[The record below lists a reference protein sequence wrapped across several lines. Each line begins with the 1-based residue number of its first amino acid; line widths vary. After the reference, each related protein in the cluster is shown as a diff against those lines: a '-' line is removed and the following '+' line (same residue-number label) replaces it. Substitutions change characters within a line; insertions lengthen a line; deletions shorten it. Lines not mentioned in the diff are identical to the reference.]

1 LEKGEEAHRPRADSP
16 RGYVKGG
23 RWFLLHGDSW
33 EDKIS
38 DFLKTICATKLIDHI
53 ISEGNIAFARTPF
66 AATWVIGHDAL
77 SQFTEKGA
85 QAGVPRGERLWTR
98 PAARPEGR
106 HERGDSL

>member
-1 LEKGEEAHRPRADSP
+1 VRKPTDHERTAP
-16 RGYVKGG
+16 GYVKGG

-38 DFLKTICATKLIDHI
+38 DFLKTICVTKLIDHI

-85 QAGVPRGERLWTR
+85 QKYL
-98 PAARPEGR
+98 AAKGFGPDR
-106 HERGDSL
+106 